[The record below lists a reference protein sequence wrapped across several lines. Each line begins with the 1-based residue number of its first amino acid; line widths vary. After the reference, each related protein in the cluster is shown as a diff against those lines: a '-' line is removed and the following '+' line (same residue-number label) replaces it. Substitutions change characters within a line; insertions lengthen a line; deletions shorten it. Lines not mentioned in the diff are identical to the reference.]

1 MINLFKK
8 NFLLVF
14 LISLLINT
22 SITLSEEIK
31 KLPKHH
37 LKDGTFVNT
46 NGIGNDKKFKDF
58 LKWTTDRKDK
68 KAVPIDFEV
77 VEPDFNLINQSEQP
91 FAITWIGHASFLYQN
106 KDLNILTD
114 PHLTKRASPISFA
127 GPKRYT
133 KVGMKL
139 EELPPI
145 DLVTIS
151 HNHYDHLDLKSVK
164 WIAKKNPNAVFLV
177 PLGVKQWFL
186 NQSIENVIE
195 LDWWDQYQMKNTQIT
210 FTPVQHWSSR
220 TIFDRNQSLWG
231 GWFIKNNDH
240 SLIHLGDTGYTNDFK
255 EINKKL
261 GAVDLALIPIGAYA
275 PRWFMKFSHMNP
287 SEAVQSFLDLE
298 ATKAVGMH
306 WGAFILT
313 DEPVDEPPKMLEE
326 ELVLKSIDKK
336 LFITMKHGETI
347 DLNNYQE

>member
-1 MINLFKK
+1 MISLFNQKS
-8 NFLLVF
+8 LLVF
-14 LISLLINT
+14 FVSFLININIV
-22 SITLSEEIK
+22 SGEVKE
-31 KLPKHH
+31 LPKHH

-68 KAVPIDFEV
+68 KAVPINFPAA
-77 VEPDFNLINQSEQP
+77 EPNYNLINKLDQS

-114 PHLTKRASPISFA
+114 PHLTERASPISFA

-133 KVGMKL
+133 KAGMKL
-139 EELPPI
+139 EDLPVI

-164 WIAKKNPNAVFLV
+164 WIAKNNPNAIFLV
-177 PLGVKQWFL
+177 PLGVKKWFL
-186 NQSIENVIE
+186 KQSITNVIE
-195 LDWWDQYQMKNTQIT
+195 LDWWEDYELKNTKIT

-220 TIFDRNQSLWG
+220 TIFDRNESLWG

-240 SLIHLGDTGYTNDFK
+240 SLIHLGDTGYTGDFK
-255 EINKKL
+255 EINKRL
-261 GAVDLALIPIGAYA
+261 GSVDLALIPIGAYA

-287 SEAVQSFLDLE
+287 SEAVQAFIDLE
-298 ATKAVGMH
+298 ANKAIGMH

-313 DEPVDEPPKMLEE
+313 DEPVDEPPMLLKK
-326 ELVLKSIDKK
+326 ELDSKSIDKK

-347 DLNNYQE
+347 DLNNH

>member
-106 KDLNILTD
+106 GAKMISHS
-114 PHLTKRASPISFA
+114 PASGKSAARAS
-127 GPKRYT
+127 
-133 KVGMKL
+133 
-139 EELPPI
+139 
-145 DLVTIS
+145 
-151 HNHYDHLDLKSVK
+151 
-164 WIAKKNPNAVFLV
+164 
-177 PLGVKQWFL
+177 
-186 NQSIENVIE
+186 
-195 LDWWDQYQMKNTQIT
+195 
-210 FTPVQHWSSR
+210 
-220 TIFDRNQSLWG
+220 
-231 GWFIKNNDH
+231 
-240 SLIHLGDTGYTNDFK
+240 
-255 EINKKL
+255 
-261 GAVDLALIPIGAYA
+261 A
-275 PRWFMKFSHMNP
+275 PRR
-287 SEAVQSFLDLE
+287 
-298 ATKAVGMH
+298 
-306 WGAFILT
+306 
-313 DEPVDEPPKMLEE
+313 
-326 ELVLKSIDKK
+326 
-336 LFITMKHGETI
+336 
-347 DLNNYQE
+347 